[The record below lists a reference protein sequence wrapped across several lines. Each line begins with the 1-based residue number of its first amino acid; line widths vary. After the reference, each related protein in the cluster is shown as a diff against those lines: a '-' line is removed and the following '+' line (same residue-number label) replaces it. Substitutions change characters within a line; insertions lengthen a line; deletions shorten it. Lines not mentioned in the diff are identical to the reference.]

1 LEIQVKNNN
10 VGQAYRI
17 LTKMLNKDGIFK
29 QLRERESY
37 TPPSRKRN
45 KKRKL
50 AIARIKKEQRKRD
63 EAFAAKESRLVYRTK
78 YNTKSK

>member
-1 LEIQVKNNN
+1 
-10 VGQAYRI
+10 
-17 LTKMLNKDGIFK
+17 MLNKDGIFK

>member
-1 LEIQVKNNN
+1 MEIQVKNNN